1 MQCGSIER
9 SLLSDTSPAV
19 QYTPPSRTLSTGMVC
34 RASGAAPF
42 PLLSGNQP
50 IPFFFSLHP
59 LPTVVTSIKPQPSN
73 VPGSAAYFL
82 ALSEIRAIL
91 DRTRLLGGDKN
102 RVNLVAGAAARAAVG
117 FVMMPITVVKVRY
130 EVVIKSSYS
139 HTLSAH
145 RALYSESAEQLLQLQ
160 KPIRCLLL
168 HPTER
173 WRTRTLRRVRRDGHT
188 GRPLRWDLRVI
199 LRAVEDEV
207 AWYAWR
213 TGILVSFHTFA
224 ACGRHRV
231 LALIYRHPIFL
242 HAAWATSHDK
252 TVANAAVNL
261 TSGVMAGVTA
271 TCVTQPFDMLKTRM
285 QLKPQIYRNTWQS
298 AAKVLSE
305 EGFIGFFDGIT
316 VRLLRKSLNSA
327 VSWTVYEEIV
337 RWYRER
343 DALDGALRR

>member
-1 MQCGSIER
+1 MTSTTKVIPTPVTGPKPPPFVH
-9 SLLSDTSPAV
+9 LSA
-19 QYTPPSRTLSTGMVC
+19 GA
-34 RASGAAPF
+34 ASGLFACTVLQPLDLIKTRLQQQRQQHLAFLKEAKGKGITIAPMNSTIYSTIKDIVNRNGVQG
-42 PLLSGNQP
+42 LWRGTV
-50 IPFFFSLHP
+50 
-59 LPTVVTSIKPQPSN
+59 PTIIRN

-224 ACGRHRV
+224 ACGRRRV

-261 TSGVMAGVTA
+261 TSGTCHREIIMPRA
-271 TCVTQPFDMLKTRM
+271 TGAYPPPMSLRCHGRCDGDMRH
-285 QLKPQIYRNTWQS
+285 
-298 AAKVLSE
+298 AA
-305 EGFIGFFDGIT
+305 F
-316 VRLLRKSLNSA
+316 RHA
-327 VSWTVYEEIV
+327 Q
-337 RWYRER
+337 
-343 DALDGALRR
+343 DAHAT